1 MKTIKSTYVII
12 GLVTLLVLSNIVS
25 YFSLKDMEELLDRQ
39 RNEQD
44 ALITTLEESYGE
56 LQNSYIEL
64 VDKNERLESRLQEK
78 RCKYTEDEVYLLAQC
93 VEAEA
98 GYNSESQK
106 YVTQVI
112 LNRVNSA
119 RYPDTIREVIYQ
131 KTGRGVAQFSVA
143 YNGSMEGREVKSKT
157 LANVYNVLL
166 FGTDLPE
173 YVQYFY
179 SVKVTNNWV
188 NTLNTHTTVGGT
200 VFAYASKEV
209 F

>member
-12 GLVTLLVLSNIVS
+12 GLVALLVLSNTVS

-179 SVKVTNNWV
+179 SVKVTNSCV

>member
-64 VDKNERLESRLQEK
+64 VDKNERLESGLQEK

-98 GYNSESQK
+98 GYNPESQK

-112 LNRVNSA
+112 LNRVNSS

>member
-12 GLVTLLVLSNIVS
+12 GLVTFLVLSNIVS

-98 GYNSESQK
+98 GYNPESQK

>member
-1 MKTIKSTYVII
+1 
-12 GLVTLLVLSNIVS
+12 
-25 YFSLKDMEELLDRQ
+25 MEELLDRQ

-78 RCKYTEDEVYLLAQC
+78 KCKYTEDEVYLLAQC

-98 GYNSESQK
+98 GYNPESQK

>member
-12 GLVTLLVLSNIVS
+12 GLVALLVLSNIVS

-64 VDKNERLESRLQEK
+64 VDKNERLESGLQEK

-98 GYNSESQK
+98 GYNPESQK

-112 LNRVNSA
+112 LNRVNSS

>member
-12 GLVTLLVLSNIVS
+12 GLVALLVLSNIVS

-98 GYNSESQK
+98 GYNAESQK

>member
-64 VDKNERLESRLQEK
+64 VDKNERLETRLQEK